1 MMLVVFVK
9 KSLKNYMK
17 EVAAE
22 HVGTGI
28 MGKMVCSCLNRAAT
42 HSFHSDNV
50 SVSDT
55 RAYLFLTQHSDK
67 TEPPL
72 WQ

>member
-28 MGKMVCSCLNRAAT
+28 MGKMVCSHLNRGAT
-42 HSFHSDNV
+42 SKEHSFHSDNV
-50 SVSDT
+50 SVSGT
-55 RAYLFLTQHSDK
+55 RAYLFLTHL
-67 TEPPL
+67 PPRR
-72 WQ
+72 